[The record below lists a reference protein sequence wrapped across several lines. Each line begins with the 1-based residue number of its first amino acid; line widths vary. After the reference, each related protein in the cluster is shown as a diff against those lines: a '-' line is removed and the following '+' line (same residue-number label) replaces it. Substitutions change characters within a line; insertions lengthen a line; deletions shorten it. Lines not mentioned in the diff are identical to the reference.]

1 MSNIAASNNNL
12 ALFCD
17 FDKVALGVREAKF
30 PKFDMQ
36 LVLERLLLKENIVVK
51 NSTADLLMNNCDE
64 FLFQDDLV
72 RANDST

>member
-1 MSNIAASNNNL
+1 
-12 ALFCD
+12 
-17 FDKVALGVREAKF
+17 
-30 PKFDMQ
+30 MQ

-64 FLFQDDLV
+64 FLFYYDLV